1 MWRRSKPEKNFSVKT
16 KYLSDKQDDRG
27 TSMVT
32 VVISFAL
39 LLLLVT
45 CYFRIYRL
53 AGEMMMSSKDMLTNN
68 SQLIRAYYLGE
79 TVNQVVADH
88 VSISFSGENGSFCVE
103 GTLNRADKQGL
114 NGTIYYFSE
123 DEKEPGEAWQE

>member
-1 MWRRSKPEKNFSVKT
+1 MWRRSKREKHISFKT
-16 KYLSDKQDDRG
+16 RYLSEKQDDRG

-53 AGEMMMSSKDMLTNN
+53 AGEMMMNAKDMLANN
-68 SQLIRAYYLGE
+68 SQLIKAYYLGE
-79 TVNQVVADH
+79 TDDQVVADH
-88 VSISFSGENGSFCVE
+88 VSISFTGENGTFYVR
-103 GTLNRADKQGL
+103 GTMNRADKQGL